1 MIENLNNIQ
10 GFIALTGVVVS
21 IIIAII
27 GFCINKNIKIISNQQ
42 KQKAGDNSEQYQA
55 NDNSSINVK

>member
-1 MIENLNNIQ
+1 MIEFLNANE
-10 GFIALTGVVVS
+10 GVISATSLVVG

-27 GFCINKNIKIISNQQ
+27 GFCINKNIKIISNKQE
-42 KQKAGDNSEQYQA
+42 QKAKDKAKQYQA